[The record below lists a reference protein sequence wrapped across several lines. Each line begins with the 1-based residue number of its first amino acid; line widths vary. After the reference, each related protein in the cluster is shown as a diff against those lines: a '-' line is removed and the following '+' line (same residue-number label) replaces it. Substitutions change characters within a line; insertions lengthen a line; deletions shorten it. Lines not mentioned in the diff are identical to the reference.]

1 MCYAKI
7 TLLYFSPSKL
17 SIRDGTQ
24 RDTIQRTIISLTILQ
39 LQLKFENIFSWK
51 SILSYKSLQT
61 IFMSC
66 ANLHIAKFELQ

>member
-39 LQLKFENIFSWK
+39 LQFRFENKYI
-51 SILSYKSLQT
+51 
-61 IFMSC
+61 
-66 ANLHIAKFELQ
+66 